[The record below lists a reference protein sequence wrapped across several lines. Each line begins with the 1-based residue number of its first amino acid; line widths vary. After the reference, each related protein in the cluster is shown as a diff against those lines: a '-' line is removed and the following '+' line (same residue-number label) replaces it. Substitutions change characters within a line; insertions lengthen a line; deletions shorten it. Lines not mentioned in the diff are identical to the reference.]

1 MNVNNSYQCKS
12 SSVNFI
18 HTKEVTEENI
28 LGTTNKGCTWGSVA
42 INIGRNISNTNIGY
56 NQENSLQ
63 LLRDVKM
70 TFKPSKCASA
80 KAGIQFVGHKVR
92 KRQWS
97 CLEDKIHKIQDAP
110 SPQTNKYI
118 RSFIVLAGYYS
129 RFVPNFGVVASL
141 LFELKKRAPN
151 QVVWDPPEDKSFWTL
166 KSLSCKEPI
175 LQLPGPSRPFIHR
188 TDAQSD
194 ESSAVLLQEKDGDNF
209 PVACH
214 SRKLKQVEKTY
225 STTDRELLTVVDG
238 IRKSE
243 FYLYGDEFIL
253 QTDRMPLESFSYL
266 KECKL

>member
-1 MNVNNSYQCKS
+1 M
-12 SSVNFI
+12 
-18 HTKEVTEENI
+18 
-28 LGTTNKGCTWGSVA
+28 
-42 INIGRNISNTNIGY
+42 
-56 NQENSLQ
+56 
-63 LLRDVKM
+63 
-70 TFKPSKCASA
+70 
-80 KAGIQFVGHKVR
+80 
-92 KRQWS
+92 
-97 CLEDKIHKIQDAP
+97 
-110 SPQTNKYI
+110 
-118 RSFIVLAGYYS
+118 
-129 RFVPNFGVVASL
+129 
-141 LFELKKRAPN
+141 
-151 QVVWDPPEDKSFWTL
+151 
-166 KSLSCKEPI
+166 
-175 LQLPGPSRPFIHR
+175 QLPGPSRPFIHR